1 MSESGKRGKVFV
13 ISGPSGSGK
22 TTLAEEALKAKELRR
37 KLIKSVSYTTRPKRS
52 GEKEGRHYFFI
63 TEQGFKQALKA
74 KKILEWTRY
83 LGYHYATPKDFFEG
97 SLRRGKSI
105 ILCLDLKGALKIKRA
120 YPQDTVTIFVVPPS
134 LSVLGE
140 RIRKRC
146 TKTKREEI
154 LKRIRL
160 AEAELLSAD
169 KFDYCLLNKNLN
181 KVAKELKAI
190 ILEKLKKRGD

>member
-1 MSESGKRGKVFV
+1 MGESKGRGKVFV

-22 TTLAEEALKAKELRR
+22 TTLAEEALKAEGLRG
-37 KLIKSVSYTTRPKRS
+37 KLLKSVSYTTRPKRS

-63 TEQGFKQALKA
+63 TERQFKQALKA

-83 LGYHYATPKDFFEG
+83 LGYYYATPKDLFEA
-97 SLRRGKSI
+97 SLKKGRSI
-105 ILCLDLKGALKIKRA
+105 IICLDLKGALRIKKA
-120 YPQDTVTIFVVPPS
+120 YPQDAVTIFVVPPS

-146 TKTKREEI
+146 AKTKKEEI

-169 KFDYCLLNKNLN
+169 KFDYCLLNKNLS
-181 KVAKELKAI
+181 KVAGELKTI
-190 ILEKLKKRGD
+190 ILEKLNKRGD